1 MKKEKEKSSDLR
13 DISATFVAVFVATI
27 IKHFV
32 FTDKLIEYSIWKE
45 LLIYMALFLPIYA
58 FMLFIQGKFKKKK

>member
-1 MKKEKEKSSDLR
+1 MEKRKNKKIDWR
-13 DISATFVAVFVATI
+13 DISATFVAVFAATI

-45 LLIYMALFLPIYA
+45 LLIYMALFLPIYV